1 MYHTKSIR
9 RMKWTKQPSEEDLN
23 APHRFA
29 WTEPWPG
36 YSLIAVIADNSY
48 EHYHGHARQIHRLL
62 DQMA

>member
-1 MYHTKSIR
+1 MILLAQTL
-9 RMKWTKQPSEEDLN
+9 SEEDLN

-48 EHYHGHARQIHRLL
+48 EHYHDHAQQISRWL
-62 DQMA
+62 DASKTA